1 LVGDVRTIAGFN
13 PLDDSPQVVMDAAFL
28 QSLLPADA
36 GVLITALTVESA
48 GVTVALVTTAA
59 TAACP
64 RCRSASTVV
73 HARYRRTLADRPCL
87 GRPVVYAVT
96 ARKFLCRRR
105 ECPQRVFCERL
116 PELTA
121 PHARTTGE
129 LAEAHQ
135 QIGLALGGEA
145 GARLT
150 TRLAVPTSPDTL
162 LRRVTDA
169 TDEPAPPPR
178 YVGLDD
184 WAIRKGHTY
193 GTILIDLER
202 GTVIDL
208 FPGRDGEA
216 LKAWL
221 AAHPQVE
228 VITRDRWPAYIQAA
242 TTAAPQATQV
252 ADRFHLLVNVR
263 EAVEKILSRVAA
275 DIRTANTAVNAPTV
289 DPPTTAAAA
298 PSPAA
303 KPLTPTEERRQSRR
317 QGRAERFR
325 RVKELTAE
333 GVSIRE
339 IARRLR
345 MGRGAVLRY
354 QRLERCPDWR
364 PGRTGASSVDGFA
377 GFIADWVAAG
387 HRNSKDLHRALQGK
401 GFTGGYDAAR
411 RYLNRLIGSTG
422 RRGKRDP
429 NATPTPVERTPPS
442 ARKLSFRVANPKVD
456 SHSARVLAALRE
468 RNPVVHG
475 ALELAE
481 ELMGMIRRT
490 TATPLADWVAKAA
503 AGDRDLGNLAKS
515 LGADA
520 AAIQAAL
527 TTAWSNGPVEGQV
540 NRLKAIKRSMYGRAG
555 MTLLRARVRHKG

>member
-1 LVGDVRTIAGFN
+1 
-13 PLDDSPQVVMDAAFL
+13 MDATFV

-36 GVLITALTVESA
+36 GVRITALTVGSA
-48 GVTVALVTTAA
+48 GVTVALGTTTAA
-59 TAACP
+59 ASCP
-64 RCRSASTVV
+64 RCGAVSTSV

-87 GRPVVYAVT
+87 GLPVVYAVT
-96 ARKFLCRRR
+96 ARKFVCRRR

-116 PELTA
+116 PQLTDA
-121 PHARTTGE
+121 HARTTGE
-129 LAEAHQ
+129 LADSHR

-145 GARLT
+145 GARLAAQ
-150 TRLAVPTSPDTL
+150 LSVPTSPDTL
-162 LRRVTDA
+162 LRRVKEA
-169 TDEPAPPPR
+169 PDEPAPRPR

-208 FPGRDGEA
+208 LPGRDGEA
-216 LKAWL
+216 LKVWL
-221 AAHPQVE
+221 AANPQVQ

-252 ADRFHLLVNVR
+252 ADRFHLLTNVR
-263 EAVEKILSRVAA
+263 EAVEKILSRVTA
-275 DIRTANTAVNAPTV
+275 DIRTAHTAVNAPATV
-289 DPPTTAAAA
+289 PPEAVPAA
-298 PSPAA
+298 PSPAP
-303 KPLTPTEERRQSRR
+303 KPLTATEERRRAKR

-387 HRNSKDLHRALQGK
+387 NRNSKELHRALKGK

-422 RRGKRDP
+422 RPGKRAP
-429 NATPTPVERTPPS
+429 NVTPTPAERTPPS
-442 ARKLSFRVANPKVD
+442 ARKLSFRVANPKPD
-456 SHSARVLAALRE
+456 SHSARVLGELRA
-468 RNPVVHG
+468 RNPAVHG

-481 ELMGMIRRT
+481 ELMGMIRQK
-490 TATPLADWVAKAA
+490 ASTPLTDWVAKAA
-503 AGDRDLGNLAKS
+503 AAGDRDLANLASS
-515 LGADA
+515 LGSDA

-555 MTLLRARVRHKG
+555 MNLLRARVRHKG

>member
-1 LVGDVRTIAGFN
+1 
-13 PLDDSPQVVMDAAFL
+13 MDAAFL

-36 GVLITALTVESA
+36 GVRITALTVDSD
-48 GVTVALVTTAA
+48 GVTVALATTGD
-59 TAACP
+59 TSACP
-64 RCRSASTVV
+64 QCRSASTAV
-73 HARYRRTLADRPCL
+73 HARYRRSLIDRPCL
-87 GRPVVYAVT
+87 GLPVVYAVT
-96 ARKFLCRRR
+96 VRKFVCRRR
-105 ECPQRVFCERL
+105 DCPQRVFCERL

-129 LAEAHQ
+129 LADSHR

-145 GARLT
+145 GARLAVQ
-150 TRLAVPTSPDTL
+150 LSVPTSPDTL
-162 LRRVTDA
+162 LRRVKDA
-169 TDEPAPPPR
+169 PDEPTPRPR

-208 FPGRDGEA
+208 LPGRDGEA

-221 AAHPQVE
+221 AANPQVE

-242 TTAAPQATQV
+242 TPAAPQAKQV

-263 EAVEKILSRVAA
+263 EAVEKILSRVTP
-275 DIRTANTAVNAPTV
+275 DIRAANTAVSTPSGDPSAP
-289 DPPTTAAAA
+289 A
-298 PSPAA
+298 PSPIE
-303 KPLTPTEERRQSRR
+303 KPNTAMEQRRQAKR
-317 QGRAERFR
+317 QSRAERFR
-325 RVKELTAE
+325 RAKELTAA

-364 PGRTGASSVDGFA
+364 PGRTGATSVDAFA
-377 GFIADWVAAG
+377 GFIAEWAAAG
-387 HRNSKDLHRALQGK
+387 NRNSKELHRELKGK

-422 RRGKRDP
+422 RPGKRDP
-429 NATPTPVERTPPS
+429 NATPTPADRTPPS
-442 ARKLSFRVANPKVD
+442 ARKLSFRVANPKPD
-456 SHSARVLAALRE
+456 SHSARVLCELRE
-468 RNPVVHG
+468 RNPAVHG
-475 ALELAE
+475 ALGLAE

-490 TATPLADWVAKAA
+490 TATPLADWLAKASA
-503 AGDRDLGNLAKS
+503 LGDRDLANLASS
-515 LGADA
+515 LGSDA

-527 TTAWSNGPVEGQV
+527 NESWSNGPVEGQV
-540 NRLKAIKRSMYGRAG
+540 NRLKCIKRQMYGRAG
-555 MTLLRARVRHKG
+555 MKLLRARVRHKG